1 MGIRQFVRTRS
12 LQTRLLLSF
21 ATLFAVV
28 LGGGLLTWY
37 SSATIRS
44 QQDAT
49 LSADLAERVV
59 QRNLDRDTQQALVE
73 SVIKRRAN
81 FKASGHAI
89 PGIGGMFD
97 LSEKQARTGAN
108 QKHAQ
113 PRGQVEDACE
123 GLGVRVGVAAAGD
136 ESNGAE

>member
-49 LSADLAERVV
+49 LSAARRLQLCEEIAGYNVEMFAAEKNMILGGVTH
-59 QRNLDRDTQQALVE
+59 NAALVD
-73 SVIKRRAN
+73 RATTQLQAPK
-81 FKASGHAI
+81 FASCHRFPASRLLALRSPTPI
-89 PGIGGMFD
+89 V
-97 LSEKQARTGAN
+97 SW
-108 QKHAQ
+108 
-113 PRGQVEDACE
+113 
-123 GLGVRVGVAAAGD
+123 
-136 ESNGAE
+136 